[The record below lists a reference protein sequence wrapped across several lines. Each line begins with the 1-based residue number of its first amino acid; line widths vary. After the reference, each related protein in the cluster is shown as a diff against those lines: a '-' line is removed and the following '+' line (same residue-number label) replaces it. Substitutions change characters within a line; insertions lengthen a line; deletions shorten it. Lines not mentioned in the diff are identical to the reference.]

1 MAYSEKEIERRR
13 QQCLKTKPW
22 ERSTGA
28 KTPEG
33 KLRSSQNALKTGLYS
48 SFELIRVL
56 ARWELEEQ
64 EMERFRA
71 IIKTVM
77 DAYSKSDT
85 SPPQRWEEVFEHM
98 SREDFLREWR
108 NL

>member
-1 MAYSEKEIERRR
+1 MSEAGR
-13 QQCLKTKPW
+13 QKLRKQIQITKPW
-22 ERSTGA
+22 LKARGA
-28 KTPEG
+28 VTPEG
-33 KLRSSQNALKTGLYS
+33 NLRSSQNALKTGLYS
-48 SFELIRVL
+48 SFEPIRVL

-77 DAYSKSDT
+77 DAYSKSDAT
-85 SPPQRWEEVFEHM
+85 PPLRWAQVFENM

-108 NL
+108 KL